1 MQMKHLIILALIG
14 IVILLGFNII
24 NGNRH
29 EKNRAVAL
37 GNATPIHTTA
47 MAMPNDKLSNSANIA
62 SQPLGKQPKAIMDN
76 ATSQINQAQQ
86 VEQERLDQVINTQ

>member
-1 MQMKHLIILALIG
+1 MQAKHLIILALVG

-29 EKNRAVAL
+29 EQNRAVVASSV
-37 GNATPIHTTA
+37 THTSTIEVV
-47 MAMPNDKLSNSANIA
+47 PHQDTNHSVDVA
-62 SQPLGKQPKAIMDN
+62 SQPLGQQPKAIIDN

-86 VEQERLDQVINTQ
+86 TDQQRLEQMNNTQ

>member
-1 MQMKHLIILALIG
+1 MQTKHLIILALVG
-14 IVILLGFNII
+14 MAVLLGFNII

-29 EKNRAVAL
+29 EQNRSTAL
-37 GNATPIHTTA
+37 GNTTSVQSKDVA
-47 MAMPNDKLSNSANIA
+47 ISNDKLTNSVDIT

-86 VEQERLDQVINTQ
+86 AEQERLKQMSSTQ

>member
-1 MQMKHLIILALIG
+1 MQIKHLIILALVG
-14 IVILLGFNII
+14 MAVLLGFNII

-29 EKNRAVAL
+29 EQNRAIA
-37 GNATPIHTTA
+37 
-47 MAMPNDKLSNSANIA
+47 LSNTTSVQSTTISNNKLTNSIDIA

-86 VEQERLDQVINTQ
+86 IEQERLKQMNNTQ

>member
-1 MQMKHLIILALIG
+1 MQMKHLIILALIS

-24 NGNRH
+24 NSNRH
-29 EKNRAVAL
+29 EQNRVVAL
-37 GNATPIHTTA
+37 SNATPIHTTA
-47 MAMPNDKLSNSANIA
+47 TTMPYDELTNSANIA

-86 VEQERLDQVINTQ
+86 VEQERFEQMSNAQ

>member
-29 EKNRAVAL
+29 EQNRAVVA
-37 GNATPIHTTA
+37 NSVTPTSTTTVV
-47 MAMPNDKLSNSANIA
+47 PHQDTNHSVDVA

-76 ATSQINQAQQ
+76 ATSQINQAQKAD
-86 VEQERLDQVINTQ
+86 QERLDQVINTQ